1 MEPIGRK
8 RWAIAEGYIPSRS
21 SFSEPALVSPETAR
35 ILNAGD
41 RQAHVEITL
50 FFADREP
57 VGPHRVTIAPQR
69 RLHLRFNDL
78 REPAPVPR
86 DTDFSSVF
94 EADVPISTHDSIRGT
109 PK

>member
-1 MEPIGRK
+1 MHSQR
-8 RWAIAEGYIPSRS
+8 RRS
-21 SFSEPALVSPETAR
+21 S
-35 ILNAGD
+35 
-41 RQAHVEITL
+41 AHVEITL

-94 EADVPISTHDSIRGT
+94 EADVPIIVQHTRTRFAARRSELVVDNGLRRGVKARV
-109 PK
+109 PSFCRV